1 MNLWYRVTDLDVAR
15 AFYARLG
22 FEEVFRDEEGRWSRI
37 VRDGSEL
44 ALTEDESVEI
54 VTDDESGVLTL
65 DVEDVKGEAERLRE
79 AGVQVGVVVE
89 IPGTIR
95 LLDIFDPDGNRIQL
109 TEPL

>member
-1 MNLWYRVTDLDVAR
+1 MNLWYRVSDLDLAR
-15 AFYARLG
+15 TFYARLG
-22 FEEVFRDEEGRWSRI
+22 FEEVFRDDEGRWSRI

-44 ALTEDESVEI
+44 SLTEDESVEI
-54 VTDDESGVLTL
+54 VTDDESAVLTL

-79 AGVQVGVVVE
+79 EGVQVGVVVE

-109 TEPL
+109 TEQL